1 MNPRRGH
8 GPQLHWLLTVLIALG
23 PWTLVS
29 GNAGDHAC
37 CGTAIESYAIAGKS
51 CCNAHEDQKLFA
63 TCSGHGCPAA
73 HCAPVSF
80 LPSVTAV
87 LLAPVLVS
95 GMAAAREFDASHLGA
110 PHTPPPIVSV
120 RS

>member
-29 GNAGDHAC
+29 G
-37 CGTAIESYAIAGKS
+37 
-51 CCNAHEDQKLFA
+51 NAHEDQKLFA